1 MIFCSVNGLL
11 HIRAKKLPKFTLA
24 YGKLDSLEQ
33 SSVKFESKY
42 NTFHWRKCIPK
53 CRLQNIGHLVPASMC
68 YSALFTTAWDPI
80 NRTNSA
86 WSGDN
91 FDYSVFCHWP
101 GGDVLAKHLHTVLL
115 GPEPLFTKKTPSYR
129 YKDTHYKHK
138 TVFTDTRTFMTTVI
152 TGFPTGDM
160 CHIALLF

>member
-53 CRLQNIGHLVPASMC
+53 CRLQNSGHLVPASMC
-68 YSALFTTAWDPI
+68 YSALFTTAWDAI

-91 FDYSVFCHWP
+91 FDYSVFVTSLVVMCWLNTSIQSYWDLSLYSLRRH
-101 GGDVLAKHLHTVLL
+101 HLIGIRIPIINTRRSSLTLGRLWQLL
-115 GPEPLFTKKTPSYR
+115 SLVSPPVTCVT
-129 YKDTHYKHK
+129 
-138 TVFTDTRTFMTTVI
+138 
-152 TGFPTGDM
+152 
-160 CHIALLF
+160 